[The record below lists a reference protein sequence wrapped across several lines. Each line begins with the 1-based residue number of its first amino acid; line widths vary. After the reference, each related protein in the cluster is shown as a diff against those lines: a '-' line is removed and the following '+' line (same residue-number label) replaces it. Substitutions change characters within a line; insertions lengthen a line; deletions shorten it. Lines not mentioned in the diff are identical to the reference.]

1 MSKTKTLAKI
11 IIDKRLDE
19 LIQKRLKINRKLKRL
34 FK

>member
-1 MSKTKTLAKI
+1 MSKTKTLAEI